1 MNKNIIIEF
10 ERLVSFIQDGIDK
23 LILDKNQKEITAN
36 KFRLRQINN
45 VLSILKKYPEKIT
58 LGNYEEL
65 KNINGIGKGTI
76 DRIKEILEN
85 KKLSE
90 LSNYTDNKKEKNKSI
105 EDLESVVGIG
115 HSHAIELYNQ
125 GIKSVKELKKL
136 VKNKEIQV
144 NEKIELGL
152 KYYGKFEGN
161 IPRKEIDKIY
171 KIFKNIII
179 NLNKKLKPEEQ
190 YVFEF

>member
-1 MNKNIIIEF
+1 MNKNIISEF
-10 ERLVSFIQDGIDK
+10 ERLSSFIQDEIDK
-23 LILDKNQKEITAN
+23 LILEKNQKEITAN

-45 VLSILKKYPEKIT
+45 VLGIIKKYPTKIT
-58 LGNYEEL
+58 IKNYEEL

-85 KKLSE
+85 KKLIE
-90 LSNYTDNKKEKNKSI
+90 LGNYIDNKKEQTKSI

-115 HSHAIELYNQ
+115 HTHAIELYNK

-152 KYYGKFEGN
+152 KYYKKFEGN
-161 IPRKEIDKIY
+161 IPRKEITLVN
-171 KIFKNIII
+171 KIFKDIIKD
-179 NLNKKLKPEEQ
+179 LNKKLKTTE
-190 YVFEF
+190 